1 MECNHLVNFINSY
14 EFRSSYNRCRDLECY
29 LKKMSLNENIFCH
42 LVDILNGVK
51 NNEYIFLEHILK
63 KVQPVKPTKYLTIEV
78 ICEIIKLVPYRKVD
92 VLLMI
97 EPFVID
103 LKSSD
108 LVLIFKIISPNCVTI
123 TNIINTY
130 FHKIP
135 EIKGKD
141 FYTILKNIGDK
152 ENIEFIADMAKL
164 EFIEQSACKLKNYI
178 GFIPEILSCFSDETN
193 IIKTTNYLILHAP
206 HFNISYCEFVNICK
220 NLSKKSG
227 SHFISGFIL
236 ALSFAYVSYK
246 WDFPVKD
253 LTLDELCH
261 RLSQILNTDLY
272 QLFVNNFVNKG
283 FILKEIIYQ

>member
-1 MECNHLVNFINSY
+1 MECDHLVTFINSY
-14 EFRSSYNRCRDLECY
+14 EFRSSYNRCRDLENY
-29 LKKMSLNENIFCH
+29 LKKMTLNESIFCR

-51 NNEYIFLEHILK
+51 NYEYIFLEHMLK
-63 KVQPVKPTKYLTIEV
+63 KIKPMKPTKYLTIEV
-78 ICEIIKLVPYRKVD
+78 ICEIINLVPYRKVD
-92 VLLMI
+92 VLLML
-97 EPFVID
+97 EPFVTN

-108 LVLIFKIISPNCVTI
+108 LVIIFQIINPTCMII
-123 TNIINTY
+123 TDIINTY

-141 FYTILKNIGDK
+141 FYAILKIIGDK
-152 ENIEFIADMAKL
+152 ENIEFVADMAKL

-178 GFIPEILSCFSDETN
+178 GFIPEILGCFNDEIN
-193 IIKTTNYLILHAP
+193 IIKTTNYLILNTP

-220 NLSKKSG
+220 RLTNKSG
-227 SHFISGFIL
+227 SYHISGFIL

-253 LTLDELCH
+253 LTIDELCH
-261 RLSQILNTDLY
+261 RLSQILYTDLY

-283 FILKEIIYQ
+283 FILKNIIYQ